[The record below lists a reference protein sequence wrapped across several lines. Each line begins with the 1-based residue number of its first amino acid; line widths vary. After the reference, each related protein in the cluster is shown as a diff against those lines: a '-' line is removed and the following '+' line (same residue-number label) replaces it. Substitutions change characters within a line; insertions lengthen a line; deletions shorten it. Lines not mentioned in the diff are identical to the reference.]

1 MLEICCPSKSRM
13 IFDDDDEFIKFE
25 DKTTKNT
32 EPDEP
37 PSIDIPENETV
48 TPEPETND
56 LENDGANGNVK
67 ELINDIEKIV
77 DEIKSMKTLS
87 VKEES
92 DLNKTLTILRNQLN
106 PKRRTRKNAIKKFN
120 FSILKNQLQALSMK
134 NK

>member
-32 EPDEP
+32 EGDKP
-37 PSIDIPENETV
+37 PPIDIPENKAA
-48 TPEPETND
+48 TPEPEIND
-56 LENDGANGNVK
+56 LENDMVNENVK
-67 ELINDIEKIV
+67 ALINDIEKIV
-77 DEIKSMKTLS
+77 DEIKSIKTLS
-87 VKEES
+87 MKEES
-92 DLNKTLTILRNQLN
+92 DLNKTFTILRNQLN